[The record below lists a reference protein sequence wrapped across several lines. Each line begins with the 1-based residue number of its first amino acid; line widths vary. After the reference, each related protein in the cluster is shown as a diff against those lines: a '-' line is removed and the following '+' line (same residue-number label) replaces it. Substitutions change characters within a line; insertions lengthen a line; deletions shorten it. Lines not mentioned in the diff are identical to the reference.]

1 MGKNI
6 KDKKLSRD
14 FYTRELLTVAK
25 ELLGKKFV
33 RLSNNN
39 LMLSGKIVE
48 VEAYDGSVDQAAHTF
63 KGKTPR
69 NEVMFGQGGY
79 LYVYFTYGMYYC
91 CNIVTGNENEG
102 KAVLIRAIEPL
113 EGIVQMAVNRFQ
125 KDFINDKELR
135 NLANGPGKLCMAFG
149 ITKEYNGTDLLGER
163 IFLLDQKK
171 IPEENIIST
180 TRIGITKS
188 VELPWRFYIKN
199 NPYVSHR

>member
-1 MGKNI
+1 MEKDI

-25 ELLGKKFV
+25 ELLGKRFAKV
-33 RLSNNN
+33 SNNN

-48 VEAYDGSVDQAAHTF
+48 VEAYDGSVDQAAHTY

-69 NEVMFGQGGY
+69 NEVMFRQGGY

-149 ITKEYNGTDLLGER
+149 ITKEYNGTDLSGER

-171 IPEENIIST
+171 VPEENIIST
-180 TRIGITKS
+180 TRIGISKS